1 MDNFM
6 MQLTDRINAQD
17 MIRANTSA
25 EVEELGR
32 VKGQIEALQATVDQA
47 KEMME
52 RLAEITQQN
61 LALAQENAKENA
73 KEAEIEAVK
82 EISGETLPEAEQPKL
97 DEDILYIIEEE
108 VSQLS
113 KKLEDRNVTPGL
125 EEIKD
130 RLAAL
135 ERMTAEVTEQ
145 VTRSVQTALEQNDQ
159 EDFDAFDEE
168 EAIGQL
174 QELMNQLREEYGA
187 QREDQGRLREQMD
200 QLRGEFGD
208 QKQELVEKEM
218 QNQEQ
223 LLKNVKQLLEEY
235 GAQKED
241 QGKLQ
246 ELMDQLLEEYCA
258 QKEDQGKLQ
267 ELMDQLL
274 EEYGAQRED
283 QGRLR
288 ELMDQLREENGEQK
302 QELVEKQAQNQE
314 QLLKTMKQLLEE
326 YASEQ
331 REQQNASLDQA
342 ELFNDM
348 KLELS
353 RLDEHLTNVGA
364 SATTK
369 NTENAES
376 LKRFLQERF
385 DRLQEASKKD
395 EEEKEDGDEV
405 QKLLEDL
412 IAQLSEKDA
421 KLEDRLTKM
430 HEGLRDGYHKECV
443 KVYRNVQAAF
453 SEENQRQSAVLE
465 EKMGKSSGS
474 SKVAMIFSI
483 LAFLMSLASVVLQVL
498 KML

>member
-235 GAQKED
+235 SAQKED
-241 QGKLQ
+241 QG
-246 ELMDQLLEEYCA
+246 QLR
-258 QKEDQGKLQ
+258 

-364 SATTK
+364 SAATK

>member
-82 EISGETLPEAEQPKL
+82 EISGETFPEAEQPKL

-235 GAQKED
+235 SAQKED
-241 QGKLQ
+241 QG
-246 ELMDQLLEEYCA
+246 QLR
-258 QKEDQGKLQ
+258 

>member
-246 ELMDQLLEEYCA
+246 ELMDQLLEEY
-258 QKEDQGKLQ
+258 
-267 ELMDQLL
+267 
-274 EEYGAQRED
+274 GAQRED